1 MPATIEVAQQNVA
14 DAARR
19 SYAINVLLV
28 NGIVPPSPN
37 LN

>member
-14 DAARR
+14 DAAR

-28 NGIVPPSPN
+28 NGIVPPNPN